1 MSKFKVYGTKKDIT
15 VEVSKSCTMKDT
27 MKEIRQKTKKQGI
40 GKILQID
47 DLEPCF

>member
-27 MKEIRQKTKKQGI
+27 MKEIRQKAKKQRA
-40 GKILQID
+40 GKILQINNLD
-47 DLEPCF
+47 PCI